1 MKMKKRKIKFYLLKG
16 LPCIGKSTYLNNIEK
31 DCLKIDDPTC
41 LAEVFDKIS
50 SSKHEEVYIADCNF
64 CVPDSLK
71 EAKRK
76 LIQFYPDCE
85 IEVIDFPNDLNLA
98 LENMNKRIAKGDDR
112 KVEGYIKYLHEIIKE
127 NENKLNKHN

>member
-1 MKMKKRKIKFYLLKG
+1 MELLSKRFIFKINTKTK
-16 LPCIGKSTYLNNIEK
+16 
-31 DCLKIDDPTC
+31 
-41 LAEVFDKIS
+41 
-50 SSKHEEVYIADCNF
+50 
-64 CVPDSLK
+64 
-71 EAKRK
+71 KRK